1 MTYSTQTST
10 ATPSWI
16 DCFATDDGRIVVV
29 GGSFQVLV
37 YNIASSSWSDTNTP
51 SSSLQYGPYVQS
63 SMFLNPVYIQSR
75 ILADGYTALVVCT
88 LTWNSQPQP
97 YYLDTNTWKV
107 TLAIGTD
114 DTTPPSSSGSFNGW
128 GVVPGGGT
136 LLPPAG
142 FRQFT
147 LAILGQ
153 DKSQAKNHYGNGQ
166 AYIIGG
172 YSTLVTGQV
181 SDWATITSFPVQQA
195 PSKTV
200 VMFGNVGS
208 LTKVTRGSAA
218 FPVSRTSL
226 DIFPGNGGGSATE
239 QDVEVYDSGQNAVT
253 MHSGLTGGPGN
264 TVFRGAALIG
274 QGQQIFVHGG
284 LKSLQVSS
292 NTPTLDN
299 LDGSVGVWNGGSLQW
314 GDTAN
319 IYVPP
324 KSKGLMIGL
333 IVGGIVLVALIGV
346 GVWRFKKWRKMRLLE
361 EEEQQAKGM
370 VLKNEDQLQKEHKAS
385 QQNNNGSGSPPAAHG
400 AVLYH
405 NQMGMVSAE
414 AGTYD
419 PLLQKRYGYVE
430 AQPAHSLDLRRQ
442 DVYQGL
448 VEYPYA
454 EAELIDEETVM
465 KPRAPNNPQEYPTN
479 GVNNGAMYGD
489 ITRVPSHYQTVVSVP
504 GHPVY
509 GKEGQAV
516 LDVPQLTQD
525 FQNLKNLRASQDGIS
540 RASLDPM
547 PMQSVQPPPSST
559 DIRSSLYSQAISA
572 GRGAAAVAAQDSFNG
587 VRPYSSTSSASF
599 IPHSANQ
606 ASPHMSSPTFS
617 ATYSVPDSMQGS
629 EATHYSLVRTDPS
642 AADLMDRNVH
652 TYHP

>member
-37 YNIASSSWSDTNTP
+37 YNIASSSWSGTNIL
-51 SSSLQYGPYVQS
+51 SSSLQYGPHVQS
-63 SMFLNPVYIQSR
+63 GMFLNPVYIQSR

-97 YYLDTNTWKV
+97 YYLDTNAWKV

-128 GVVPGGGT
+128 GAVPGGGT

-239 QDVEVYDSGQNAVT
+239 QDVEVYDSSQNAVT

-284 LKSLQVSS
+284 LKSLQTSS
-292 NTPTLDN
+292 DTPTLDN

-314 GDTAN
+314 EDTAN

-333 IVGGIVLVALIGV
+333 IVGAIVLVALIGV
-346 GVWRFKKWRKMRLLE
+346 GIWRFKKWRKMRLLE
-361 EEEQQAKGM
+361 EEERQAKGM
-370 VLKNEDQLQKEHKAS
+370 VLKSEDQLQKEHKAS
-385 QQNNNGSGSPPAAHG
+385 QRNNNGSGSPPTAHG
-400 AVLYH
+400 AALYH
-405 NQMGMVSAE
+405 NQMGTVSAE

-419 PLLQKRYGYVE
+419 LLLQKRYGYVE
-430 AQPAHSLDLRRQ
+430 AQPAHSLDLHRQ

-454 EAELIDEETVM
+454 EAELIDEETTM
-465 KPRAPNNPQEYPTN
+465 KSRAPNNPQEYPTN
-479 GVNNGAMYGD
+479 NANNGTMYGG
-489 ITRVPSHYQTVVSVP
+489 ITRIPSHYQTVISVP

-509 GKEGQAV
+509 GMGGQAE

-525 FQNLKNLRASQDGIS
+525 FQNLKSLRANQDGIS
-540 RASLDPM
+540 PASLDPM
-547 PMQSVQPPPSST
+547 PMQSVQPLPFSA
-559 DIRSSLYSQAISA
+559 DIRSSLHSQAISA
-572 GRGAAAVAAQDSFNG
+572 GRGAAAATAQDSFKG

-606 ASPHMSSPTFS
+606 ASPYMSSPTFS
-617 ATYSVPDSMQGS
+617 ATYSVPDSTQGS
-629 EATHYSLVRTDPS
+629 EATHYSPVRTDPS
-642 AADLMDRNVH
+642 AANLMDQNVH
-652 TYHP
+652 TYHS